1 MNPNKK
7 NQLFRLSAVLY
18 ADNNYDVSSKTTLR
32 KIIET
37 GLFAMEKDSVNIHE
51 LIDFILEN
59 YNLHIVEEEL
69 KEIVYAKKQESFLVD
84 SIEEKLILSL
94 SEKRKVQIQAK
105 IDEHTIEYFI
115 DIYFKK
121 EDTPDTSSELKEL
134 IYRFLYDILSS
145 NVESFKKL
153 IDKDNTIEALINID
167 NHNYNP
173 EERELINGF
182 LKWDNV
188 EKNKSIFDISSFAIE
203 YCLISNHSKPGL
215 DINNLK
221 NKIFYLDTNVLFRA
235 LGINGEDRKK
245 RSMTFLKR
253 FQESRTDLY
262 ISKYTEKEFK
272 DTIDYYLQ
280 RLTNKPFKNTVNP
293 SLFEN
298 RYFSSL
304 KDIYSFYYK
313 WRIGKQND
321 SLTLFKAH
329 ILAKYQSFCSSLD
342 IKIDYGNVLKEDDED
357 TQEILMDYISS
368 INTHKSSNGN
378 NGSITAY
385 EFDAKNILLLEKL
398 RDTKNNSIF
407 DTKQFFLSMDQSLR
421 RWDFQRGNKAP
432 LVIIPSQWMS
442 LLLRYQTRSTD
453 DFKSFVSFLNLPI
466 PEKQISSENIH
477 NVLAGIS
484 EVTSNF
490 EQQSYITEQL
500 IVQGFDRIMQS
511 TKDSDELYKI
521 TIEKSESILEK
532 KLNELETK
540 QEKLADSSNKRIKQ
554 LEEHNDSKE
563 SVIAQ
568 KDTKIAQKDTKI
580 GQLEKEKYN
589 LHEKEE
595 IRKFKKPAKRYWI
608 PIAILLLLIVIFCF
622 IFKNEEWNYI
632 SQLMNNIDKEP
643 SESRQWIYRIGISA
657 LITVGIFGLI
667 SASYKRLAKGKVD
680 DFRDKI
686 KNRYEK

>member
-37 GLFAMEKDSVNIHE
+37 GIFAMERDSVNIHE
-51 LIDFILEN
+51 LIDFIFEN
-59 YNLHIVEEEL
+59 YNLHIDEEEL
-69 KEIVYAKKQESFLVD
+69 KEIISSKKQDSFLSD
-84 SIEEKLILSL
+84 YKDENLILSL
-94 SEKRKVQIQAK
+94 TEKRKIQIQAK
-105 IDEHTIEYFI
+105 IDENTIEYFI
-115 DIYFKK
+115 DAYFAM
-121 EDTPDTSSELKEL
+121 EDIPATSSILKEL

-182 LKWDNV
+182 LKWDNI
-188 EKNKSIFDISSFAIE
+188 EKNKSIFDIASFAIE
-203 YCLISNHSKPGL
+203 YCLISNHSKQGL
-215 DINNLK
+215 DLNNLK
-221 NKIFYLDTNVLFRA
+221 NKMFYLDTNVIFRA

-245 RSMTFLKR
+245 RSLTFLNR
-253 FQESRTDLY
+253 FQESKTELS
-262 ISKYTEKEFK
+262 ISKYTDKEFK

-293 SLFEN
+293 LLFKN
-298 RYFSSL
+298 QYFSSL
-304 KDIYSFYYK
+304 KDIYSFYYN
-313 WRIGKQND
+313 WRIGKQNN
-321 SLTLFKAH
+321 SLDLFKAH
-329 ILAKYQSFCSSLD
+329 ILAKYQSFCSSLS
-342 IKIDYGNVLKEDDED
+342 INIDYRNVLKEDEED
-357 TQEILMDYISS
+357 TSETLMDYISS
-368 INTHKSSNGN
+368 ISTHKSTNGSNGN
-378 NGSITAY
+378 INAY

-398 RDTKNNSIF
+398 RGSKNNSIF

-442 LLLRYQTRSTD
+442 LLLRYQTRTTD

-500 IVQGFDRIMQS
+500 ILQGFNKIMQS
-511 TKDSDELYKI
+511 TKDSDELFQLTI
-521 TIEKSESILEK
+521 TASESILEK
-532 KLNELETK
+532 KLNELEIK
-540 QEKLADSSNKRIKQ
+540 QEKLATSSTERIQK
-554 LEEHNDSKE
+554 LEEHNQSKE
-563 SVIAQ
+563 SI
-568 KDTKIAQKDTKI
+568 I
-580 GQLEKEKYN
+580 GQKNTEIERLKKEKYI
-589 LHEKEE
+589 LHEKQELT
-595 IRKFKKPAKRYWI
+595 KFKKPAKLYWI
-608 PIAILLLLIVIFCF
+608 PLAVILSLVIILCF
-622 IFKNEEWNYI
+622 AFKNHDWNYV
-632 SQLMNNIDKEP
+632 SQFIDNIDA
-643 SESRQWIYRIGISA
+643 ESSSTRQWIFRIGIST
-657 LITVGIFGLI
+657 LVSVGIIGLI
-667 SASYKRLAKGKVD
+667 KASYGRLNKNKLND
-680 DFRDKI
+680 YKDKI
-686 KNRYEK
+686 KARYEE